1 MWLITKPAW
10 CTGMSTVSLHRYSP
24 RGRFFF
30 FFFEPTTATGGITA
44 SLFRALSEWA
54 GHRASCGAIRP
65 CISERGRTPP
75 RPPPRPDHRR
85 PPTVVTDSATARRPS
100 VLAGMHLPHLFRAS
114 ACRLAPWSLLSEAR
128 WGPYPPHFFL
138 TTCIVRACR
147 ISPKAALA
155 KAISAAHSWAFVWSP
170 RGNGRPEPRQPY
182 LPKLPSE
189 AACVC
194 LSPPNILSPFGLAWR
209 KKRRG
214 KKQKTN
220 QKQGAEN
227 GGTREDADAGEK
239 REGVG
244 DDGRR
249 HEKMRLVRQ
258 AGERD

>member
-1 MWLITKPAW
+1 MGSVPA
-10 CTGMSTVSLHRYSP
+10 
-24 RGRFFF
+24 
-30 FFFEPTTATGGITA
+30 
-44 SLFRALSEWA
+44 AL
-54 GHRASCGAIRP
+54 
-65 CISERGRTPP
+65 
-75 RPPPRPDHRR
+75 
-85 PPTVVTDSATARRPS
+85 
-100 VLAGMHLPHLFRAS
+100 
-114 ACRLAPWSLLSEAR
+114 
-128 WGPYPPHFFL
+128 FL

-209 KKRRG
+209 KKRTG
-214 KKQKTN
+214 KKKIKPETGSG
-220 QKQGAEN
+220 KW
-227 GGTREDADAGEK
+227 GTREDADAGEK
-239 REGVG
+239 REGVA

-249 HEKMRLVRQ
+249 HQKMRLVRQ